1 MNYKI
6 YLFVFL
12 TLSVWSVDAQET
24 WRKISFDQIPA
35 ELRSQRNSLPEKFE
49 VYKLMSPDF
58 VQELTKN
65 YPQDYKNFNK
75 IIQIPSPE
83 GTIMDFQI
91 SYAPVMEEGLSVKYP
106 GIHAFKGTGLTNIH
120 SRVWLSASSYG
131 WHAAVK
137 TNQGIAYLDPVVD
150 DNATYFIAY
159 YVKDDKNDPYKG
171 VPLCGLNDGPATGPR
186 PFMPFMR
193 SQADEV
199 EIRNYRLAMACTGEW
214 GKIRGSVAKCIADM
228 NTMVTRLTQI
238 YEDQL
243 AIRFILIADNDKLVN
258 LDPATDPYTGSDMG
272 RTILGQNTSV
282 LTERIG
288 ASAYDVGH
296 VLSICFDVGGVA
308 ALGSACQGNKG
319 AGVTCFNNNNFE
331 YAVASIMA
339 HEVGHQ
345 FDASHTM
352 NSCAGSQENVSSGTA
367 YEPGSGSTIMS
378 YGGLCGVDNIK
389 NGNDAYFH
397 VASLEQIFNKTTP
410 GGNAYN
416 CAQVVITGNRNP
428 ELTVPQ
434 GGFTIP
440 AGTPFELTAL
450 ASDPDNNAL
459 TYRWE
464 QYDLGPQS
472 TLGTPVG
479 TAPLFRSFPSVSDP
493 TRFFPSKDRIFKNQ
507 LNQKDEVLPTTS
519 RELKF
524 RCVVRDNHP
533 EAIATVWDEMKFAV
547 TANSGPFKITF
558 PRTDAKFEV
567 GQKIAVKWDVASTDK
582 APVNCKNVNIYLSLN
597 EELRTGN
604 SNLILLTGPTEND
617 GSAEV
622 IIPNNVTN
630 KANFVIKAADNI
642 FLSTSVL
649 PSIITLP
656 QAPALYMELDKER
669 ETVCLP
675 VAPEFILST
684 EGLSGLQDSVY
695 FEVVSGLP
703 ENATAS
709 FSPFRVLPGGKS
721 TLGFDL
727 SQVTGT
733 QNAAIIVRAFVPGV
747 DTLERVIYLQITGTD
762 LSGIE
767 GISPANGL
775 IGGQVLPAFSWSPKV
790 DALQYTVQLA
800 TSPDFAP
807 SSLIFERALSN
818 TSFTSA
824 IILDKAKI
832 YYWRV
837 RSSNSC
843 GSGDWS
849 EVYAFST
856 EVLSCQSYA
865 SGDLSINISAS
876 GKPVIETSLQ
886 VITDG
891 TVKDVNVTKV
901 RGEHQRNG
909 DLIVKLASPSGK
921 EVLLWNKKCSTSKN
935 FNIGLDDQSPDFF
948 QCPIN
953 TSRIY
958 RPEAPLA
965 GFNGENT
972 KGAWKLIIQDD
983 VSGEGGKLQ
992 EFNLE
997 ICSNIAVAAPVL
1009 VNNDTLKI
1017 PPGDKPYIRTNLLL
1031 SNDVNNTAEQLLYT
1045 LISLPAAGVITKDNT
1060 ALTVGTTFTQ
1070 DDINKDKIRYVHN
1083 GSSEG
1088 EDSFVFDV
1096 RDGEGGWVPPTKF
1109 SIDINGDF
1117 PSGTQETS
1125 WSQFIQIYPNPVSG
1139 GILNVVLKDTGWKES
1154 KFEIYGANGTRLMAG
1169 TLSEM
1174 NNQVHL
1180 PVGSSGYFNLVI
1192 YSRKEITAVPF
1203 IVK

>member
-6 YLFVFL
+6 YLLAFL
-12 TLSVWSVDAQET
+12 LLLGRSAGAQET
-24 WRKISFDQIPA
+24 WRKITFDQIPA
-35 ELRSQRNSLPEKFE
+35 QLRSQRSSMPEKFE
-49 VYKLMSPDF
+49 VYRLMKPDF
-58 VQELTKN
+58 LQDLTRD
-65 YPQDYKNFNK
+65 YPQDYSNFSK
-75 IIQIPSPE
+75 LVEIPSPE
-83 GTIMDFQI
+83 GEIWGFKL

-106 GIHAFKGTGLTNIH
+106 GIHAFKGVGLTDIH
-120 SRVWLSASSYG
+120 SKVWISASSYG
-131 WHAAVK
+131 WHASIK
-137 TNQGIAYLDPVVD
+137 TNDGIAYLDPVLE
-150 DNATYFIAY
+150 DNAEYFIAY

-171 VPLCGLNDGPATGPR
+171 VPLCGLNSGNSDTPR
-186 PFMPFMR
+186 PFMPYSR
-193 SQADEV
+193 SLAEEV

-214 GKIRGSVAKCIADM
+214 GKIRGTVAKCIADM

-243 AIRFILIADNDKLVN
+243 AIRFVLIADNDKLVN

-272 RTILGQNTSV
+272 RTILGQNTAV

-288 ASAYDVGH
+288 AGAYDVGH

-378 YGGLCGVDNIK
+378 YGGLCGVDNVK

-416 CAQVVITGNRNP
+416 CAQITLTSNRKP
-428 ELTVPQ
+428 ELSMPQ

-450 ASDPDNNAL
+450 ATDPDNNAL
-459 TYRWE
+459 SYRWE
-464 QYDLGPQS
+464 QFDLGPQS

-493 TRFFPSKDRIFKNQ
+493 TRFFPAKDRIFKNQ
-507 LNQKDEVLPTTS
+507 LNQKDEVLPSTP

-533 EAIATVWDEMKFAV
+533 DAVATVWDEMKFAV
-547 TANSGPFKITF
+547 TANAGPFKITF

-567 GQKIAVKWDVASTDK
+567 GQKITVTWDVANTDK

-604 SNLILLTGPTEND
+604 PNLILLTGPTEND
-617 GSAEV
+617 GAADV
-622 IIPNNVTN
+622 IIPDNITN

-649 PSIITLP
+649 PSIIQLP
-656 QAPALYMELDKER
+656 QAPSLYMELDRER
-669 ETVCLP
+669 ATVCLP
-675 VAPEFILST
+675 EAPTFNLST
-684 EGLSGLQDSVY
+684 EGLSGLQDSIY

-703 ENATAS
+703 ENATAG
-709 FSPFRVLPGGKS
+709 FSPFRVLPGGNS
-721 TLGFDL
+721 ILEFDL

-733 QNAAIIVRAFVPGV
+733 QNAAIVVRAFVPGV
-747 DTLERVIYLQITGTD
+747 DTLERAIFLQITGTD

-767 GISPANGL
+767 GIAPANGL
-775 IGGQVLPAFSWSPKV
+775 LGGQVLPAFSWTPKV

-800 TSPDFAP
+800 TSPDFSAP
-807 SSLIFERALSN
+807 SLIFERSLSN
-818 TSFTSA
+818 VSFTSA
-824 IILDKAKI
+824 VILDKAKI

-843 GSGDWS
+843 GNGEWS

-856 EVLSCQSYA
+856 EVLSCLSYA
-865 SGDLSINISAS
+865 SGDLSINISPS

-886 VITDG
+886 VSADG

-958 RPEAPLA
+958 RPESPLS

-972 KGAWKLIIQDD
+972 KGAWKLIVQDD
-983 VSGEGGKLQ
+983 VSGEGGRLQ
-992 EFNLE
+992 EFNIE
-997 ICSNIAVAAPVL
+997 ICSNIALAAPVL

-1017 PPGDKPYIRTNLLL
+1017 PPGDKPFIRTAELL
-1031 SNDVNNTAEQLLYT
+1031 SNDANNTAEQLVYT
-1045 LISLPAAGVITKDNT
+1045 LISLPSAGILTKDNT
-1060 ALTVGTTFTQ
+1060 ALSVGSTFTQ

-1083 GSSEG
+1083 GITEG
-1088 EDSFVFDV
+1088 DDFFVFDV

-1109 SIDINGDF
+1109 LIDIDEDF
-1117 PSGTQETS
+1117 PSGTQNLS
-1125 WSQFIQIYPNPVSG
+1125 WSELIQVYPNPVSG
-1139 GILNVVLKDTGWKES
+1139 GILNVVLKDADWKNARY
-1154 KFEIYGANGTRLMAG
+1154 EIYGINGALLISGKLAEIYNQIQIPAG
-1169 TLSEM
+1169 Y
-1174 NNQVHL
+1174 
-1180 PVGSSGYFNLVI
+1180 SGYFNLMI
-1192 YSRKEITAVPF
+1192 YGKSGNTSVPI